1 MQNPGDASL
10 RGQNIFEW
18 ALNTVRTLKKHTDRK
33 IIVRP
38 HPLPRKGFDDFV
50 KKVKRFKNVQL
61 VENEL
66 PNNLRPL
73 EKDFKNCFCA
83 VSYSSGSTVD
93 AVLAGVPVL
102 ATDPGNMAWDV
113 STHELNKIE
122 SRYLGDRL
130 EWMQKISMCQWSME
144 EFENGECW
152 NHIKKSL

>member
-1 MQNPGDASL
+1 MMIDKKKIKMLSII
-10 RGQNIFEW
+10 GQRAVLGTCLFE
-18 ALNTVRTLKKHTDRK
+18 
-33 IIVRP
+33 I
-38 HPLPRKGFDDFV
+38 
-50 KKVKRFKNVQL
+50 
-61 VENEL
+61 
-66 PNNLRPL
+66 